1 MVLLAK
7 FFVTTPIYYPTDPPH
22 IGTAYTTIAA
32 DALARW
38 HRAKGDKV
46 FFLTGTD
53 EHGQKLQQAAE
64 AAGLSP
70 KAFVD
75 RMVPQFKDAWKV
87 LEISYDRFIR
97 TTDLDHEA
105 GIKLFARKL
114 AKSDVYKGQYEG
126 WYCVACET
134 FYTEKDLIQ
143 EGGKLLDP
151 VHRKPVERRSEE
163 TYFFRLSKYQ
173 KRLLK
178 LLSRPDFLLPAG
190 KREEMLARVRE
201 GLQDISI
208 TRPKERLPWGVEF
221 ALDPNHT
228 AWVWIDA
235 LPNYLTATGWPKK
248 GYDKWWPADLH
259 VIGKEI
265 NFFHSV
271 IWPALLLS
279 AGLELPK
286 CIFAHGWLTIEGQK
300 MSKTLGNVVNP
311 VIIANK
317 YGADSIRYFLLRDIS
332 FGEDGDFNEKA
343 LIARHNS
350 ELADQLGN
358 LVNRALVL
366 CEKFSGGKVPKAGK
380 PDGGFD
386 VHLIAD
392 CLAAHK
398 KMDACLSELKFHDAL
413 TELWRLVARANS
425 YVNETRPWELKGE
438 RQATVLYNLLESVR
452 FIAVLLKPFLPGASE
467 NILGQLGLDIARH
480 APGTEKYDNQNFS
493 TLKKF
498 GGLKAGTKLN
508 RGEILFR
515 KIENDSAAAENAKDD
530 IGRHAIGGGQ
540 ISKTEKGG
548 EKMEAIG
555 NAKTIG
561 AKTKPEIGIE
571 EFERLDL
578 RVAEITKAEEIP
590 GSDKLVKLQID
601 LGGGTKQIVAGI
613 KNSYPPSSLVGKQI
627 IVVNN
632 LKPREYTKFGVTSH
646 AMLLAAGGEN
656 GPVLLTAD
664 KRVRPGSSIS

>member
-32 DALARW
+32 DVLARW

-70 KAFVD
+70 KEFVD
-75 RMVPQFKDAWKV
+75 RMVPRFKDAWKV

-97 TTDLDHEA
+97 TTDPDHEA
-105 GIKLFARKL
+105 GVKAFARKL
-114 AKSDVYKGQYEG
+114 AKSDIYKGQYEG

-134 FYTEKDLIQ
+134 FYTEKDLLQ
-143 EGGKLLDP
+143 ENGKLLDP

-178 LLSRPDFLLPAG
+178 LLSRSDFLIPAG
-190 KREEMLARVRE
+190 RREEMLSRVRE

-208 TRPKERLPWGVEF
+208 TRPKERLMWGVEF
-221 ALDPNHT
+221 ALDPKHT

-259 VIGKEI
+259 IIGKEI

-286 CIFAHGWLTIEGQK
+286 HIFAHGWLTVEGQK
-300 MSKTLGNVVNP
+300 MSKTLGNVVDP
-311 VIIANK
+311 VTIANK
-317 YGADSIRYFLLRDIS
+317 YGADSVRYFLLRDIS

-343 LIARHNS
+343 LIARNNS

-366 CEKFSGGKVPKAGK
+366 CEKFSGGKVPKPGK
-380 PDGGFD
+380 ADGGFD

-392 CLAAHK
+392 SLATQK
-398 KMDACLSELKFHDAL
+398 KMETCLRELKFHDAL
-413 TELWRLVARANS
+413 TELWRLVARANA
-425 YVNETRPWELKGE
+425 YVNETKPWELKGE

-452 FIAVLLKPFLPGASE
+452 FIAVLLEPFLPATSQ
-467 NILGQLGLDIARH
+467 NILGQLGL
-480 APGTEKYDNQNFS
+480 EKGKEEFS

-498 GGLKAGTKLN
+498 GGLKAGTKLD
-508 RGEILFR
+508 RGKILFK
-515 KIENDSAAAENAKDD
+515 KIETETNE
-530 IGRHAIGGGQ
+530 IGRHTTVTGIMT
-540 ISKTEKGG
+540 KEKGG
-548 EKMEAIG
+548 EKMEA
-555 NAKTIG
+555 KSD
-561 AKTKPEIGIE
+561 KPEVTID
-571 EFERLDL
+571 EFNKLDL
-578 RVAEITKAEEIP
+578 RVAEIKHAEEVK

-601 LGGGTKQIVAGI
+601 LGDGTKQIVAGI
-613 KNSYPPSSLVGKQI
+613 RTAYPPSSLVGKQI

-632 LKPREYTKFGVTSH
+632 LKPREYKNFGVTSF
-646 AMLLAAGGEN
+646 AMLLAAHGDE
-656 GPVLLTAD
+656 GPVLLTVD
-664 KRVRPGSSIS
+664 KKVKPGASVS

>member
-1 MVLLAK
+1 VVLLAK
-7 FFVTTPIYYPTDPPH
+7 FYVTTPVYYPTNPPH

-32 DALARW
+32 DVLARW

-70 KAFVD
+70 KEFVD
-75 RMVPQFKDAWKV
+75 RMVPRFKDAWKV

-97 TTDLDHEA
+97 TTDPDHEA
-105 GIKLFARKL
+105 GVKAFARKL
-114 AKSDVYKGQYEG
+114 AKSDVYKGRYEG

-134 FYTEKDLIQ
+134 FYTEKDLVH
-143 EGGKLLDP
+143 EGSKLLDP

-178 LLSRPDFLLPAG
+178 LLSRPGFLLPAG

-208 TRPKERLPWGVEF
+208 TRPKERLAWGVEF
-221 ALDPNHT
+221 ALDPKHT

-286 CIFAHGWLTIEGQK
+286 HIFAHGWLTIEGQK
-300 MSKTLGNVVNP
+300 MSKTLGNVVDP
-311 VIIANK
+311 VAIASK

-332 FGEDGDFNEKA
+332 FGEDGDFSEKA
-343 LIARHNS
+343 LIERHNS

-366 CEKFSGGKVPKAGK
+366 AEKFSAGKVPKRTGQEHEV
-380 PDGGFD
+380 DS
-386 VHLIAD
+386 HLKD
-392 CLAAHK
+392 AAMEAQRLIEK
-398 KMDACLSELKFHDAL
+398 QIGQVRLHDAL
-413 TELWRLVARANS
+413 AELWKLVAKGNA
-425 YVNETRPWELKGE
+425 YVNETEPWKLEHE
-438 RQATVLYNLLESVR
+438 RRVTVLYNLLETIR
-452 FIAVLLKPFLPGASE
+452 FIGVLVRPFLPKTGD
-467 NILGQLGLDIARH
+467 NILGQLGLDA
-480 APGTEKYDNQNFS
+480 EEQDFS
-493 TLKKF
+493 TLTTF
-498 GGLKAGTKLN
+498 GGLEPGLQTK
-508 RGEILFR
+508 RGDILFR
-515 KIENDSAAAENAKDD
+515 KIE
-530 IGRHAIGGGQ
+530 
-540 ISKTEKGG
+540 TGG
-548 EKMEAIG
+548 EKMPAVVK
-555 NAKTIG
+555 AKETKVK
-561 AKTKPEIGIE
+561 AQTKPEITIDDVAK
-571 EFERLDL
+571 LDL
-578 RVAEITKAEEIP
+578 RVAEVKKAEDIK
-590 GSDKLVKLQID
+590 GSEKLVKLQID
-601 LGGGTKQIVAGI
+601 IGGETKQIVAGI
-613 KNSYPPSSLVGKQI
+613 KGSYSPHELVGKQI

-632 LKPREYTKFGVTSH
+632 IKPREYKGFGVTSY
-646 AMLLAAGGEN
+646 AMLMAAEGPN
-656 GPVLLTAD
+656 GPVLLTTD
-664 KRVRPGSSIS
+664 RPVSAGAGIH